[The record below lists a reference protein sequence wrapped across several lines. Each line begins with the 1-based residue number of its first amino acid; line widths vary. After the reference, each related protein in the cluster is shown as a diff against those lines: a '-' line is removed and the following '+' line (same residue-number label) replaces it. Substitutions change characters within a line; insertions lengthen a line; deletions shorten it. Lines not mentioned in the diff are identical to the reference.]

1 MLRICVDMRDSQSGP
16 LKLAFT
22 SDERLGGFSKGDLC
36 AWVIAMSLWITI
48 SGGFFDDDS
57 AIDFWISSIVGFGI
71 IVVVLYPSFVIHNW
85 SNEKPLFTGEIL
97 RNESL
102 IEFLHFSIK
111 KEPDLVLWK
120 KKKSLIVMSVSV
132 IFWIIWNLIGVM
144 IPAEILIAFGVG
156 VDFSYELALALSQIS
171 FLALFLSLIG
181 ISMGLEKVFS
191 LFKIGTP
198 WMNVAWLVLIVMSID
213 LVIESSFF
221 ALTEII
227 GVVDEEESYW
237 FDPGSVNNAVIY
249 SLAVVNM
256 VILAPILEE
265 VIFRGYVLDTCRG
278 LFQEREAV
286 IISSLLFGLVHFSYG
301 SIGIILISI
310 GGGLYAWIRLRTDSL
325 IPAIICHSLW
335 NGITVI
341 VFGIV

>member
-1 MLRICVDMRDSQSGP
+1 VDIDDSHAGP
-16 LKLAFT
+16 LKIAFT

-36 AWVIAMSLWITI
+36 AWVIAASLWIII

-57 AIDFWISSIVGFGI
+57 GIDLWISSIVGLGI
-71 IVVVLYPSFVIHNW
+71 IVVILYPSFVIHNW

-97 RNESL
+97 RNESI

-111 KEPDLVLWK
+111 KESGLVIWQ

-132 IFWIIWNLIGVM
+132 IFWIIWNIIGVI
-144 IPAEILIAFGVG
+144 IPAEILITFGLG
-156 VDFSYELALALSQIS
+156 VDFSYELVLTISQIA
-171 FLALFLSLIG
+171 FLALFLFLIG
-181 ISMGLEKVFS
+181 SSMGLEKVFS
-191 LFKIGTP
+191 LFKIGTS
-198 WMNVAWLVLIVMSID
+198 WMNVAWLVLIVMSMD

-227 GVVDEEESYW
+227 GVGVEEESYW
-237 FDPGSVNNAVIY
+237 FDPESVNNAAIY
-249 SLAVVNM
+249 ILAIVNM

-286 IISSLLFGLVHFSYG
+286 IISSLLFGLVHFFYG
-301 SIGIILISI
+301 PIGIILISI

-335 NGITVI
+335 NGITI
-341 VFGIV
+341 LVFGIV